1 MQTDYPAQ
9 IAEYTRAVEQNLNTW
24 VAAAGGKEPIS
35 EIDGQRY
42 QLLFNP
48 CTRERAYYHFESDTF
63 PAYTELPACLTG
75 RA

>member
-1 MQTDYPAQ
+1 MQTDFPAQ
-9 IAEYTRAVEQNLNTW
+9 IAEYNRALAQNLNTW

-35 EIDGQRY
+35 EIDGQHY

-48 CTRERAYYHFESDTF
+48 ATRERAYYHFESDIF
-63 PAYTELPACLTG
+63 PAYNELPACLTG